1 MDFKKYHSQN
11 WLQNYRHLQ
20 VGRLVRTILP
30 TSWPMS
36 KTQMI
41 LHNWVFEISGLANDN
56 PALYQALLP
65 FGGIDATAI
74 LVGGSSRDAD
84 PLAELYTSETGRIV
98 AGVFDNKPQRDI
110 PSGEIALHNNPMR
123 PEGAWVTI
131 LGSVYNVTEL
141 TDPVLSRWL
150 INKYSFRIIGNVVQG
165 PAWPVLDMNPE
176 PEPEVVPSDQ
186 GWMSIHCI

>member
-41 LHNWVFEISGLANDN
+41 LHNWVFEISGTRLQNLLFRILVDFYAISKLITNTYFIGLANDN

-131 LGSVYNVTEL
+131 LGSVYNVTGKFGLYNEK
-141 TDPVLSRWL
+141 VIRQ
-150 INKYSFRIIGNVVQG
+150 V
-165 PAWPVLDMNPE
+165 
-176 PEPEVVPSDQ
+176 
-186 GWMSIHCI
+186 